1 MSHDQHLIL
10 RIHQFAHR
18 MRFDTCL
25 DTGRFFQLLRF
36 AAVVADLR
44 AILDDRL
51 IAAASQR
58 HINRRSRILIV
69 ADVAVAVH
77 THTDTQ
83 RDSHIISDIN
93 RLDILQDRKAALL
106 NLFRVLLLD
115 HKQILV
121 IFQLLDDTFHRHKIL
136 RNFPVNQGNQQ
147 GTAYLLD
154 TLQRLVVVVE
164 IDKSRHQT
172 LVVDLLLAA
181 QNLRLIAEI
190 QH

>member
-1 MSHDQHLIL
+1 
-10 RIHQFAHR
+10 

-77 THTDTQ
+77 THADTQ

-164 IDKSRHQT
+164 INKSRHQT

>member
-1 MSHDQHLIL
+1 
-10 RIHQFAHR
+10 

-69 ADVAVAVH
+69 ADVAVAIH

-164 IDKSRHQT
+164 INKSRHQT